1 MNLWISSQLLVVG
14 LFLSTSALSPEECQL
29 LVTPLSLADRSML
42 YGRWNFIVGYT
53 DSDAFNA
60 ILKVTESSW
69 MNVNASSSPDED
81 VVSQEEKLNGTCLAA
96 SVNVAYDD
104 NIATTSISNITSKFH
119 VLPSIDGCM
128 IMNINTTARDLD
140 KLLHV
145 LNIEG
150 EVTGDEINL
159 RALYLMCRVSTL
171 TDSEMEYF
179 KKQASCLGFSRE
191 PDFLYDHKNGYCAE
205 GEGIKMKFD

>member
-1 MNLWISSQLLVVG
+1 MTGSVRLSHRCFCVVHLSPEISSSYILKLISCSIMNLWISSHLLVVG
-14 LFLSTSALSPEECQL
+14 LFLSTSALTPEECQP
-29 LVTPLSLADRSML
+29 LVTPLSLADRSIL

-104 NIATTSISNITSKFH
+104 NIATTSS
-119 VLPSIDGCM
+119 
-128 IMNINTTARDLD
+128 
-140 KLLHV
+140 
-145 LNIEG
+145 
-150 EVTGDEINL
+150 
-159 RALYLMCRVSTL
+159 RVSTL